1 MDVIQIL
8 KEDHGVLFGQAQSLS
23 GLQTKKDLI
32 ENFPAFYEV
41 LSSRLALEKNYLYPE
56 IDGIFAE
63 ADILA
68 AAVKRNGQLKRQ
80 LDKLSKEI
88 AEKKF
93 DLATVRPELIK
104 LEKQLEL
111 HFATEDS
118 VILPKM
124 RRLIATEDREE
135 LAYVFEDARLQAA
148 TAKSA
153 KTKDN
158 KVRA

>member
-1 MDVIQIL
+1 MDVIQVL
-8 KEDHGVLFGQAQSLS
+8 KEDHSVLFGKAQSLS

-32 ENFPAFYEV
+32 ESFPAFFEA
-41 LSSRLALEKNYLYPE
+41 LSCRLALEKNYLYPE
-56 IDGIFAE
+56 IDGIFTE
-63 ADILA
+63 ADVLTA
-68 AAVKRNGQLKRQ
+68 AEKRNGQLKRL
-80 LDKLSKEI
+80 LDKLNKEV

-93 DLATVRPELIK
+93 DLATLRPELLK

-111 HFATEDS
+111 HFASEDS

-135 LAYVFEDARLQAA
+135 LAYVFEDARQQLV
-148 TAKSA
+148 AKSL